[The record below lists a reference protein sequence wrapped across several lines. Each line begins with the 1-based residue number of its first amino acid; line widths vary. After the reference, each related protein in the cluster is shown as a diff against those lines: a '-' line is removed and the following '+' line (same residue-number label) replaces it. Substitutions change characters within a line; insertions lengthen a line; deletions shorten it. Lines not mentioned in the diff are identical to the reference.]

1 MSLTRRRFVG
11 SSLSALALAAAGVPG
26 PGAGAAKGPEKG
38 KGKGK
43 RILILGG
50 TGFLGPALVEAA
62 RPRGHVLTL
71 FNRGKT
77 RPELFPDVEKLRGDR
92 DGKLD
97 ALRGRRWDAVVDTS
111 GYVPRVVRM
120 SAELLAPSV
129 SQYVFISSISVYRDD
144 LAPGSDESAPL
155 ATMPD
160 PASEEVKEHYGALK
174 ALCEGAA
181 EKAMPGRTTVVRP
194 GLIVGPGDPT
204 DRFTYWPA
212 RIARGGDVLA
222 PGDGKDPA
230 QVVDVRDLA
239 AWLVALVEREDHGTY
254 NATGPREPMT
264 TRGMLEGVRAGV
276 GSTANLVW
284 IPWPFLKEKDVQ
296 PWTEMP
302 AWIPAGEEGAGI
314 AAVSNARAVAKGLVF
329 RPIAETARD
338 TLAWWRGQPEERRAK
353 MRAGLAPDKE
363 GAVLAAWKERPGA
376 ASHPR

>member
-1 MSLTRRRFVG
+1 MPITRRRFVQ
-11 SSLSALALAAAGVPG
+11 SSVSALGLAAAGLAG
-26 PGAGAAKGPEKG
+26 PGAAAEKKPAAR

-50 TGFLGPALVEAA
+50 TGFLGPAIVEAA

-77 RPELFPDVEKLRGDR
+77 RPDLFPDVEKLRGDR

-97 ALRGRRWDAVVDTS
+97 ALRGRSWDAVVDTS
-111 GYVPRVVRM
+111 GYVPRIVRM

-144 LAPGSDESAPL
+144 LPPGSDEGAPL
-155 ATMPD
+155 ATLPD

-174 ALCEGAA
+174 ARCERAA
-181 EKAMPGRTTVVRP
+181 EEVMPGRTTVVRP
-194 GLIVGPGDPT
+194 GLIIGPGDPT

-222 PGDGKDPA
+222 PGDGKDSA
-230 QVVDVRDLA
+230 QVIDVRDLA
-239 AWLVALVEREDHGTY
+239 AWLVSIVEKGDPGTY
-254 NATGPREPMT
+254 NAVGPKEPMT
-264 TRGMLEGVRAGV
+264 MKGMLEGVREGV

-284 IPWPFLKEKDVQ
+284 IPWPFLKERDVQ

-314 AAVSNARAVAKGLVF
+314 AAVSNARAIGKGLVF
-329 RPIAETARD
+329 RPVAETARD
-338 TLAWWRGQPEERRAK
+338 TLAWWKTQPEERRAK
-353 MRAGLAPDKE
+353 VRAGLAAEKE
-363 GAVLAAWKERPGA
+363 KAVLAAWKDEQGGA
-376 ASHPR
+376 RRSP

>member
-1 MSLTRRRFVG
+1 MPLTRRGFVR
-11 SSLSALALAAAGVPG
+11 SSLSAFALAAAGVPG
-26 PGAGAAKGPEKG
+26 AGAAAG
-38 KGKGK
+38 KKTPAQHGKGK

-50 TGFLGPALVEAA
+50 TGFLGPAIVEAA

-77 RPELFPDVEKLRGDR
+77 RPDLFPDVEKLRGDR

-144 LAPGSDESAPL
+144 LPPGSDEGAPL
-155 ATMPD
+155 ATTPD

-174 ALCEGAA
+174 ALCEAAA
-181 EKAMPGRTTVVRP
+181 EKAMPGRTAVVRP

-212 RIARGGDVLA
+212 RLARGGDVLA
-222 PGDGKDPA
+222 PGDGKDSA
-230 QVVDVRDLA
+230 QVIDVRDLA
-239 AWLVALVEREDHGTY
+239 AWLVALVERDDHGTY
-254 NATGPREPMT
+254 NATGPKEPMT
-264 TRGMLEGVRAGV
+264 MKAMLEGVREGV
-276 GSTANLVW
+276 RSTANLVW

-296 PWTEMP
+296 PWMEMP
-302 AWIPAGEEGAGI
+302 AWIPAGKEGAGI
-314 AAVSNARAVAKGLVF
+314 AAVSNARAVGKGLVF
-329 RPIAETARD
+329 RPVAETARD
-338 TLAWWRGQPEERRAK
+338 TLAWWRRQPEERRAK
-353 MRAGLAPDKE
+353 TRAGLAPEKE
-363 GAVLAAWKERPGA
+363 QAVLAAWKVRPRA
-376 ASHPR
+376 P